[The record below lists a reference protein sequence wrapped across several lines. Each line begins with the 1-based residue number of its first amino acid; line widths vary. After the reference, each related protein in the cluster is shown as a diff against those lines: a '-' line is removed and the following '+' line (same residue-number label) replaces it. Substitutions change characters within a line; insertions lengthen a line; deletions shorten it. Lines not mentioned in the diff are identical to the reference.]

1 MTVTEL
7 QLDSMC
13 VVRQIFAQSSPLV
26 QYVQSCNSAGLPGR
40 YAKEKLG
47 LFLIAVLQSHN
58 LVACG
63 KARKIKKSDASNVR
77 KSNSGRRNIL
87 MQPTAHTWIHFFYS
101 SLPFKLRST
110 SMFSSVLSQSALLSI
125 VVGVI
130 VPSIR
135 RILIRIETQ
144 FLRSRGNIRIP

>member
-87 MQPTAHTWIHFFYS
+87 MQPTAHTWMHFFLFFFAVQIAIDQHVQFG
-101 SLPFKLRST
+101 SLA
-110 SMFSSVLSQSALLSI
+110 VC
-125 VVGVI
+125 VI
-130 VPSIR
+130 VHSGGRYCPKHS
-135 RILIRIETQ
+135 
-144 FLRSRGNIRIP
+144 